1 MKKINLVIFMIV
13 ALSFSYSCSGQTEKN
28 NENETVV
35 SQTGD
40 IEVYYFHYTRR
51 CATCKIVESTTN
63 DAVNELY
70 GTKIPFA
77 AYNLDTT
84 EGKKKAEEIGVS
96 GQALLVVNGEKKVN
110 IINEGFMLA
119 RTNPEK
125 YKQVISEKVASLL

>member
-13 ALSFSYSCSGQTEKN
+13 ALSFSYSCSGQTEKK
-28 NENETVV
+28 NENATVV
-35 SQTGD
+35 SETGN
-40 IEVYYFHYTRR
+40 IEVVYFHYTRR

-63 DAVNELY
+63 DAVIELY

-77 AYNLDTT
+77 AYNLDTP
-84 EGKKKAEEIGVS
+84 EGKQKSEEIGVS

-110 IINEGFMLA
+110 IINEGFMFA

>member
-13 ALSFSYSCSGQTEKN
+13 ALSFSYSCSGQTEKK
-28 NENETVV
+28 NENATAVSETGNVEVV
-35 SQTGD
+35 
-40 IEVYYFHYTRR
+40 YFHYARR

-77 AYNLDTT
+77 AYNLDTP
-84 EGKKKAEEIGVS
+84 EGKQKAEEIGVS
-96 GQALLVVNGEKKVN
+96 GQALLVVNGEKKAN
-110 IINEGFMLA
+110 IINEGFMYA